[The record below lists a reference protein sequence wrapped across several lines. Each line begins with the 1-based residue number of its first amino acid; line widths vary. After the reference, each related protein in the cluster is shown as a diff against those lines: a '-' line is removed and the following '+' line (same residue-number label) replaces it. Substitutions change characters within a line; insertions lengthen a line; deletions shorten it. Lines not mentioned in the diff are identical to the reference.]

1 MEIIYKNKIKW
12 IDIFRNQHKPSLIL
26 NVIICY
32 KILKDLILGLKENL
46 NAVKEELNTEEQF
59 LESMIKAERFYKK
72 YKKQLISF
80 AIIFVVVFVGYSIE
94 TYIKESNIKSSNIA
108 YLKLLSNPKD
118 MKALAVL
125 KKTNKNLYYAYEF
138 QLASQSNNKKIFN
151 EVIKNSNDSYLKDLS
166 IYQISSLDNDKNK
179 IESYINNAK
188 IGLLKNMALL
198 EDAFL
203 LLKKKNFNQ
212 AKIKLSMIDV
222 DSPVKNIANE
232 LGHFSK

>member
-1 MEIIYKNKIKW
+1 M
-12 IDIFRNQHKPSLIL
+12 
-26 NVIICY
+26 
-32 KILKDLILGLKENL
+32 GLKENL

-72 YKKQLISF
+72 YKKQLISL
-80 AIIFVVVFVGYSIE
+80 AIVFVVVFIGYSIE

-118 MKALAVL
+118 TKALAVL

-138 QLASQSNNKKIFN
+138 QLASQSNNKEIFN
-151 EVIKNSNDSYLKDLS
+151 KVVKNSNDPYLKDLS
-166 IYQISSLDNDKNK
+166 VYQISSLDSDKNK
-179 IESYINNAK
+179 IESYINNTK

-222 DSPVKNIANE
+222 DSPVKNIADE